1 MPILSSMRLGLTT
14 NVMHTWSLCRVTWPT
29 LDNANEYLEAAKYLD
44 VIRSGLT
51 NLCPSPVVGPPA
63 VQKIPYLEFA
73 QDSVR
78 SHGTAQRV
86 TVQRI
91 NCRNQ
96 ALYHSWP
103 RRGASSIMRQY
114 NFSASSATSGVSLT
128 RNAILRAHSFVEF
141 F

>member
-1 MPILSSMRLGLTT
+1 MLIGVVKLSDIHFRESGNWIQENANSVIDAVRANDQCDAYVVVVSG
-14 NVMHTWSLCRVTWPT
+14 NVAYSGH
-29 LDNANEYLEAAKYLD
+29 ANEYLQAAKYLD

-63 VQKIPYLEFA
+63 VQKIPYFEFA

-96 ALYHSWP
+96 AAVPLLAAQ
-103 RRGASSIMRQY
+103 RR
-114 NFSASSATSGVSLT
+114 FFD
-128 RNAILRAHSFVEF
+128 NAPV
-141 F
+141 